1 MNAASLL
8 PLDDSPGA
16 KKKKKARVNR
26 NICIGCGVCSMKCP
40 SQAVRMV
47 RREKRTIPPETLF
60 EATLLAALER
70 GNLQNQLFDNPQSVT
85 QEFMRTFVGAFLRLE
100 PVKKALLSDML
111 RSSFLSFMK
120 KGAALQGKGWIT
132 EL

>member
-1 MNAASLL
+1 
-8 PLDDSPGA
+8 
-16 KKKKKARVNR
+16 
-26 NICIGCGVCSMKCP
+26 
-40 SQAVRMV
+40 MV